1 MPRNQFGFLRFTKK
15 CILCVTA
22 FACMHTFAADD
33 AYSSDEEAFLIRRI
47 AEFWKDG
54 DYGIVKSQIHD
65 FVRKYPKSALNDYL
79 QGILGDLHLQENQ
92 FEQALAAYHTI
103 SDPSVHEKIVLNKL
117 QCLYELSDYETLFQ
131 EGERYLSHS
140 SSEFDDRRCEFH
152 FLMAEGYFRHALTL
166 LSPEQSKQLIEK
178 SQPFYEQL
186 LDTEYG
192 EISSFALAEVYRLLK
207 QNAKGADLYL
217 MLASRHPDKKES
229 LLFNAGL
236 LEANLDKQAAIDVF
250 DQVIELSGT
259 KSGDAA
265 YNRLLLY
272 FQTQQYENVIANHR
286 LVYPYVPEE
295 QMSVFNFIVGKSFY
309 ALQDFESATTPLE
322 KYIIEQAEGSDQYK
336 DALLIQMTCAR
347 HTNNEPLFEKSLN
360 RFKKT
365 YPDDS
370 ELAKAHFMHAMI
382 LKNDGEL
389 ARVEIELR
397 TILDR
402 YSSFEDPESL
412 IYEYAIVTHQN
423 SKYDLSYEMLK
434 RFLSDYPN
442 SERMQ
447 SAWRHFLSSCLHLSK
462 QATDQEY
469 PTYSKD
475 VFLTDLQK
483 VLHNDNGLN
492 QDELREYRLL
502 YAKLAYEL
510 NYYNESLE
518 NLQTYIADY
527 SNHESLGEAH
537 LLTALS
543 LNRLSSDLEGFCSH
557 LEKAIELNPELYD
570 TSSIHL
576 QLYNA
581 YITRSEHSDNRE
593 FFIDKAAHY
602 LYCALQDATQPI
614 KLENQ
619 LWLGGYYYKNAK
631 DYLDQH
637 WANSAGDRQD
647 VAMYLDRAL
656 ELYDKALTSDKSF
669 IKLVDSQSLYLEP
682 EILKFGELAGLK
694 GHVDSKLQ
702 ILQALIEQQNNN
714 PNWGWQFKRQTMY
727 ELASTYEDLRDY
739 HAALETYDFINTQAN
754 SVSTPLTNASALK
767 SAKLRFDLMDRKSKN
782 EKNPDVIAVLNKLKE
797 LQIRK
802 NILSEPT
809 HLEAGIEYAKVRAS
823 LAQDNMRDSR
833 YLFFLVRLKE
843 DFQSRDDLVGGEYH
857 SSLKENPEKETVFL
871 SYMKFIDAEILR
883 MQSKQLFNE
892 NNKEEGFRCK
902 DRAVNLLS
910 ELNEHVPPTHY
921 LSGEVHKSL
930 KMIR

>member
-1 MPRNQFGFLRFTKK
+1 
-15 CILCVTA
+15 
-22 FACMHTFAADD
+22 MHTFAADD

-65 FVRKYPKSALNDYL
+65 FVRKYPKSSLNDYL

-92 FEQALAAYHTI
+92 FEQALGAYQSITD
-103 SDPSVHEKIVLNKL
+103 SSVHEKIILNKM
-117 QCLYELSDYETLFQ
+117 QCLYELSDYESLFQ
-131 EGERYLSHS
+131 EGERYLSYS
-140 SSEFDDRRCEFH
+140 SPEFDERRNEYH

-166 LSPEQSKQLIEK
+166 LSPERSKELVEK
-178 SQPFYEQL
+178 AQPFYQEL
-186 LDTEYG
+186 LETEYG

-207 QNAKGADLYL
+207 QNAKGADMYL
-217 MLASRHPDKKES
+217 MLASRHPDKRES

-236 LEANLDKQAAIDVF
+236 LEANLDKQAAIEIF
-250 DQVIELSGT
+250 DQVIEMNGS
-259 KSGDAA
+259 KCGDAS

-272 FQTQQYENVIANHR
+272 FQTQQFENVISNHR
-286 LVYPYVPEE
+286 LVYPYVPED
-295 QMSVFNFIVGKSFY
+295 QLSVFNFIVGKSFY
-309 ALQDFESATTPLE
+309 ALEDYESATTPLE
-322 KYIIEQAEGSDQYK
+322 KYIIEQGVPSDQYK

-347 HTNNEPLFEKSLN
+347 HTNNEPLFDKALG
-360 RFKKT
+360 RFKT
-365 YPDDS
+365 SYPDDP

-389 ARVEIELR
+389 TKVESELR
-397 TILDR
+397 HILDH
-402 YSSFEDPESL
+402 YGSFEDPESL

-423 SKYDLSYEMLK
+423 GKYDVSYEMLK
-434 RFLSDYPN
+434 RFLSDYPE
-442 SERMQ
+442 SDRIE

-462 QATDQEY
+462 ESSEMEH

-483 VLHNDNGLN
+483 VLHNNHGLN
-492 QDELREYRLL
+492 REELREYRLL

-518 NLQTYIADY
+518 KLASYIEDY
-527 SNHESLGEAH
+527 PNHETLGEAH

-557 LEKAIELNPELYD
+557 LEMAIELNPELYD

-581 YITRSEHSDNRE
+581 YITRAEHADKKD

-602 LYCALQDATQPI
+602 LYCALQDPSQPI

-619 LWLGGYYYKNAK
+619 LWLGGYYYKFAK

-637 WANSAGDRQD
+637 WANTPGDRQD

-656 ELYDKALTSDKSF
+656 ELYHNALSSGSHATVAIEENNLF
-669 IKLVDSQSLYLEP
+669 LEA
-682 EILKFGELAGLK
+682 EMLKYAELAGLK
-694 GHVDSKLQ
+694 GHNDLRLS
-702 ILQALIEQQNNN
+702 ILQSLIEQQNNH
-714 PNWGWQFKRQTMY
+714 PNWDWQFQRQAMF
-727 ELASTYEDLRDY
+727 ELASAYEDKRDM
-739 HAALETYDFINTQAN
+739 HSALETYEFINSKAT
-754 SVSTPLTNASALK
+754 SISTPLTNASALK
-767 SAKLRFDLMDRKSKN
+767 AAKIRFDLMDKRSKN
-782 EKNPDVIAVLNKLKE
+782 EKNPDVVAILNKLKE

-823 LAQDNMRDSR
+823 LTQDNMKDAR

-843 DFQSRDDLVGGEYH
+843 DFQTTDDLVGGEYH
-857 SSLKENPEKETVFL
+857 SSLRSHPDKESVYA

-883 MQSKQLFNE
+883 MQAKQLFNE
-892 NNKEEGFRCK
+892 NNREEGFKCK
-902 DRAVNLLS
+902 DKAIAILS

-921 LSGEVHKSL
+921 LSAEVNKSL